1 MRRFAFRSVQAE
13 GYDAANIL
21 TAMAQ
26 VATHR
31 YGGRDFDAFLT
42 PIMQNNTTAISQVAF
57 GNKVK
62 DTAKVYDLN
71 GRSISNSNANR
82 GLYIVKQGGNTRKI
96 VSNGK

>member
-31 YGGRDFDAFLT
+31 YGAEISTLFLHRLC
-42 PIMQNNTTAISQVAF
+42 NTTAISQVAF

>member
-31 YGGRDFDAFLT
+31 YGA
-42 PIMQNNTTAISQVAF
+42 
-57 GNKVK
+57 
-62 DTAKVYDLN
+62 
-71 GRSISNSNANR
+71 
-82 GLYIVKQGGNTRKI
+82 QGKRIKLFTF
-96 VSNGK
+96 

>member
-1 MRRFAFRSVQAE
+1 MK
-13 GYDAANIL
+13 
-21 TAMAQ
+21 
-26 VATHR
+26 
-31 YGGRDFDAFLT
+31 
-42 PIMQNNTTAISQVAF
+42 NNTTAISQVAF

-96 VSNGK
+96 VPNGK